1 MKSLLI
7 VLGNQL
13 FDKSNHP
20 QEISDIFMCEDFDL
34 CTYEKHHKK
43 KISFFLTSMREY
55 KDEMSDAGYELHYK
69 DFNDGFESSFVSKL
83 EETIATIEPNKIFI
97 YEIEDKEFE
106 STLLGFL
113 ENQNIDFEVLQ
124 SPMLFM
130 TGAILK
136 IIKKEKK
143 PYCLKI
149 FIEKH
154 EKI

>member
-55 KDEMSDAGYELHYK
+55 RD
-69 DFNDGFESSFVSKL
+69 
-83 EETIATIEPNKIFI
+83 
-97 YEIEDKEFE
+97 
-106 STLLGFL
+106 
-113 ENQNIDFEVLQ
+113 
-124 SPMLFM
+124 
-130 TGAILK
+130 
-136 IIKKEKK
+136 
-143 PYCLKI
+143 
-149 FIEKH
+149 
-154 EKI
+154 

>member
-55 KDEMSDAGYELHYK
+55 RDEMSDSGYELHYK

-83 EETIATIEPNKIFI
+83 EKTIAIIEPRKIFI
-97 YEIEDKEFE
+97 YEIEDK
-106 STLLGFL
+106 LLLDGRSF
-113 ENQNIDFEVLQ
+113 
-124 SPMLFM
+124 
-130 TGAILK
+130 K
-136 IIKKEKK
+136 ISKVEI
-143 PYCLKI
+143 I
-149 FIEKH
+149 VH
-154 EKI
+154 A

>member
-55 KDEMSDAGYELHYK
+55 RDEMSDSGYELHYK
-69 DFNDGFESSFVSKL
+69 DFNDGFESVSYTHL
-83 EETIATIEPNKIFI
+83 
-97 YEIEDKEFE
+97 
-106 STLLGFL
+106 TL
-113 ENQNIDFEVLQ
+113 
-124 SPMLFM
+124 P
-130 TGAILK
+130 TT
-136 IIKKEKK
+136 
-143 PYCLKI
+143 PYV
-149 FIEKH
+149 
-154 EKI
+154 